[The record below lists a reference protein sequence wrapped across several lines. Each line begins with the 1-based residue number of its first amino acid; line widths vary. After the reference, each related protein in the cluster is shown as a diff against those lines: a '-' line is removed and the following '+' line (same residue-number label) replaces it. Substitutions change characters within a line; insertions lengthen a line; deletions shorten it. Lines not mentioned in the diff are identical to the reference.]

1 MTRAQHYVFFF
12 PSFVSD
18 VSLDL
23 DFGGMKKKKK
33 KKKAFDMDDITES
46 LPVSGIVNICKL
58 AF

>member
-1 MTRAQHYVFFF
+1 MSFFF